1 MENYELEIGQVTW
14 TKVVNSGASY
24 IIQNTGDN
32 RVLLKAGL
40 VSPTNDK
47 GSIIL
52 QPFDVI
58 SSNVIKGNIWVKATN
73 LGNSKITYAM

>member
-1 MENYELEIGQVTW
+1 MENYELDIGQATW

-24 IIQNTGDN
+24 ILQNVGEN
-32 RVLLKAGL
+32 RILLKA
-40 VSPTNDK
+40 SFSAPATEK

-58 SSNVIKGNIWVKATN
+58 SSSVISGNIWIKATN
-73 LGNSKITYAM
+73 LGNSTVTYAI

>member
-1 MENYELEIGQVTW
+1 MENYELDVGQVTW

-24 IIQNTGDN
+24 ILQNVGEN
-32 RVLLKAGL
+32 RILLKASL
-40 VSPTNDK
+40 STPTTEK

-58 SSNVIKGNIWVKATN
+58 SSSVISGNIWVKATN

>member
-1 MENYELEIGQVTW
+1 MENYELEIGQVAW

-24 IIQNTGDN
+24 ILQNVGEN
-32 RVLLKAGL
+32 RILLKAGL
-40 VSPTNDK
+40 VSPSNDK

-58 SSNVIKGNIWVKATN
+58 SSSVISGNIWVKATN

>member
-14 TKVVNSGASY
+14 TKVVNSGDSY
-24 IIQNTGDN
+24 ILQNVGDN
-32 RVLLKAGL
+32 RILLKAGL

-58 SSNVIKGNIWVKATN
+58 SSSVILGNIWVKASN
-73 LGNSKITYAM
+73 LGDSKISYAM

>member
-24 IIQNTGDN
+24 ILQNVGDN
-32 RVLLKAGL
+32 RILLKAGL

-58 SSNVIKGNIWVKATN
+58 SSSVISGNIWVKATN

>member
-1 MENYELEIGQVTW
+1 MENYELDVGQATW

-24 IIQNTGDN
+24 ILQNVGEN
-32 RVLLKAGL
+32 RILLKAGF
-40 VSPTNDK
+40 STPTTEK

-58 SSNVIKGNIWVKATN
+58 SSSVISGDIWIKATS
-73 LGNSKITYAM
+73 LGNSTVTYAI

>member
-14 TKVVNSGASY
+14 TKVVNSGDSY
-24 IIQNTGDN
+24 ILQNVGDN
-32 RVLLKAGL
+32 RILLKAGL

-58 SSNVIKGNIWVKATN
+58 SSSVISGNIWVKASN
-73 LGNSKITYAM
+73 LGDSKISYAM

>member
-1 MENYELEIGQVTW
+1 MENYELDVGQVTW

-24 IIQNTGDN
+24 ILQNVGEN
-32 RVLLKAGL
+32 RILLKAGL

-58 SSNVIKGNIWVKATN
+58 SSSVIRGNIWVKATN

>member
-14 TKVVNSGASY
+14 TKVVNSGASF

-58 SSNVIKGNIWVKATN
+58 SSSVISGNIWVKATN

>member
-1 MENYELEIGQVTW
+1 MENYELEIGQVAW

-24 IIQNTGDN
+24 ILQNVGEN
-32 RVLLKAGL
+32 RILLKA
-40 VSPTNDK
+40 SFSTPTNDK

-58 SSNVIKGNIWVKATN
+58 SSSVISGNIWVKATN

>member
-1 MENYELEIGQVTW
+1 MENYELEIGQVAW

-24 IIQNTGDN
+24 ILQNVGEN
-32 RVLLKAGL
+32 RILLKASL
-40 VSPTNDK
+40 STPTTDK

-58 SSNVIKGNIWVKATN
+58 SSSVIRGNIWVKATN

>member
-1 MENYELEIGQVTW
+1 MENYELAVGQATW

-24 IIQNTGDN
+24 ILQNVGEN
-32 RVLLKAGL
+32 RILLKA
-40 VSPTNDK
+40 SFSAPTTEK

-58 SSNVIKGNIWVKATN
+58 SSSVISGNIWVKATN
-73 LGNSKITYAM
+73 LGNSKISYAI

>member
-1 MENYELEIGQVTW
+1 MENYELDVGQVTW

-24 IIQNTGDN
+24 ILQNTGDN

-58 SSNVIKGNIWVKATN
+58 SSSVISGNIWVKATN

>member
-1 MENYELEIGQVTW
+1 MENYELDVGSATW

-24 IIQNTGDN
+24 ILQNVGEN
-32 RVLLKAGL
+32 RILLKA
-40 VSPTNDK
+40 SFSAPTNDK

-58 SSNVIKGNIWVKATN
+58 SSSVISGNIWVKATN

>member
-1 MENYELEIGQVTW
+1 MENYELEIGQVAW

-24 IIQNTGDN
+24 ILQNVGEN
-32 RVLLKAGL
+32 RILLKAGL

-58 SSNVIKGNIWVKATN
+58 SSSVISGNIWVKATN

>member
-58 SSNVIKGNIWVKATN
+58 SSSVISGNIWVKATN

>member
-1 MENYELEIGQVTW
+1 MENYELDVGQATW

-24 IIQNTGDN
+24 ILQNVGEN
-32 RVLLKAGL
+32 RILIKAGL

-58 SSNVIKGNIWVKATN
+58 SSSVISGNIWIKATN
-73 LGNSKITYAM
+73 LGNSIVTYAI

>member
-1 MENYELEIGQVTW
+1 MENYELEIGQVAW

-24 IIQNTGDN
+24 ILQNVGDN
-32 RVLLKAGL
+32 RILLKAGL

-58 SSNVIKGNIWVKATN
+58 SSSVISGNIWVKATN

>member
-1 MENYELEIGQVTW
+1 MENYELEIGQVAW

-24 IIQNTGDN
+24 ILQNVGDN
-32 RVLLKAGL
+32 RILLKAGL

-58 SSNVIKGNIWVKATN
+58 SSSVIRGNIWVKATN

>member
-1 MENYELEIGQVTW
+1 MENYELEIGQVAW

-24 IIQNTGDN
+24 ILQNVGDN
-32 RVLLKAGL
+32 RILLKAGL

-58 SSNVIKGNIWVKATN
+58 SSSVISGNIWVKATN
-73 LGNSKITYAM
+73 LGNSKITCVM

>member
-1 MENYELEIGQVTW
+1 MENYELDVGQVTW

-24 IIQNTGDN
+24 ILQNVGEN
-32 RVLLKAGL
+32 RILLKAGL
-40 VSPTNDK
+40 VSPINDK

-58 SSNVIKGNIWVKATN
+58 SSSVISGNIWVKATN

>member
-1 MENYELEIGQVTW
+1 MENYELEIGQVAW

-24 IIQNTGDN
+24 ILQNVGDN
-32 RVLLKAGL
+32 RILLKASL
-40 VSPTNDK
+40 STPTNDK

-58 SSNVIKGNIWVKATN
+58 SSSVIRGNIWVKATN

>member
-1 MENYELEIGQVTW
+1 MENYELEIGQVAW

-24 IIQNTGDN
+24 ILQNVGDN
-32 RVLLKAGL
+32 RILLKAGL
-40 VSPTNDK
+40 VSPTTEK

-58 SSNVIKGNIWVKATN
+58 SSSVISGNIWVKATN

>member
-1 MENYELEIGQVTW
+1 MENYELDVGQVTW

-24 IIQNTGDN
+24 ILQNVGEN
-32 RVLLKAGL
+32 RILLKASL
-40 VSPTNDK
+40 VSPTTEK

-58 SSNVIKGNIWVKATN
+58 SSSVISGNIWVKATN
-73 LGNSKITYAM
+73 LGNSKISYAF

>member
-1 MENYELEIGQVTW
+1 MENYELDVGQVAW

-24 IIQNTGDN
+24 ILQNVGDN
-32 RVLLKAGL
+32 RILLKAGL

-58 SSNVIKGNIWVKATN
+58 SSSVISGNIWVKATN

>member
-24 IIQNTGDN
+24 ILQNVGEN
-32 RVLLKAGL
+32 RILLKASL
-40 VSPTNDK
+40 STPTTEK

-58 SSNVIKGNIWVKATN
+58 SSSVISGNIWVKATN
-73 LGNSKITYAM
+73 LGNSKISYAF

>member
-1 MENYELEIGQVTW
+1 MENYELEIGQVAW

-24 IIQNTGDN
+24 ILQNVGEN
-32 RVLLKAGL
+32 RILLKA
-40 VSPTNDK
+40 SFSTPTTEK

-58 SSNVIKGNIWVKATN
+58 SSSVISGDIWVKATS
-73 LGNSKITYAM
+73 LGNSTITYAI

>member
-1 MENYELEIGQVTW
+1 MENYELDIGQATW

-24 IIQNTGDN
+24 ILQNVGEN

-40 VSPTNDK
+40 VSPTNEK

-58 SSNVIKGNIWVKATN
+58 SSSVISGNIWVKATN
-73 LGNSKITYAM
+73 LGNSKISYAM

>member
-1 MENYELEIGQVTW
+1 MENYELEIGQVAW

-24 IIQNTGDN
+24 ILQNVGDN
-32 RVLLKAGL
+32 RILLKASL
-40 VSPTNDK
+40 STPTTEK

-58 SSNVIKGNIWVKATN
+58 SSSVISGNIWIKATN

>member
-1 MENYELEIGQVTW
+1 MENYELDVGQATW

-24 IIQNTGDN
+24 ILQNVGEN
-32 RVLLKAGL
+32 RILLKA
-40 VSPTNDK
+40 SFSTPTTEK

-58 SSNVIKGNIWVKATN
+58 SSSVISGNIWVKATN
-73 LGNSKITYAM
+73 LGNSKISYAI

>member
-1 MENYELEIGQVTW
+1 MENYELDVGQVTW

-24 IIQNTGDN
+24 ILQNVGEN
-32 RVLLKAGL
+32 RILLKASL
-40 VSPTNDK
+40 STPTTEK

-58 SSNVIKGNIWVKATN
+58 SSSVISGNIWVKATN
-73 LGNSKITYAM
+73 LGDSKITYAM

>member
-1 MENYELEIGQVTW
+1 MENYELDVGQVTW

-24 IIQNTGDN
+24 ILQNVGEN
-32 RVLLKAGL
+32 RILLKA
-40 VSPTNDK
+40 SFSTPTTEK

-58 SSNVIKGNIWVKATN
+58 SSSVISGNIWVKATN

>member
-1 MENYELEIGQVTW
+1 MENYELDIGQATW

-24 IIQNTGDN
+24 ILQNIGEN
-32 RVLLKAGL
+32 RILLKAGL
-40 VSPTNDK
+40 VSPTNEK

-58 SSNVIKGNIWVKATN
+58 SSSVISGNIWVKATS
-73 LGNSKITYAM
+73 LGNSTVTYAI

>member
-14 TKVVNSGASY
+14 TKVVNSGASF

-58 SSNVIKGNIWVKATN
+58 SSSVIKGNIWVKATN

>member
-1 MENYELEIGQVTW
+1 MENYELDIGQATW

-24 IIQNTGDN
+24 ILQNVGEN
-32 RVLLKAGL
+32 RVLLKA
-40 VSPTNDK
+40 SFSQPTTEK

-58 SSNVIKGNIWVKATN
+58 SSSVISGDIWVKATS
-73 LGNSKITYAM
+73 LGNSTITYAV

>member
-1 MENYELEIGQVTW
+1 MENYELEIGQVAW

-24 IIQNTGDN
+24 ILQNVGDN
-32 RVLLKAGL
+32 RILLKAGL

-58 SSNVIKGNIWVKATN
+58 SSSVISGNIWVKATN
-73 LGNSKITYAM
+73 LGNSKITYAI